1 MGVVKID
8 ENVDPMSLRVNSSL
22 TTIFS
27 LVNSM
32 IGGTMLL
39 LPALFKSCGIVVSE
53 IILIISGFISY
64 KTVDMYSVH
73 MKDKEFDI

>member
-8 ENVDPMSLRVNSSL
+8 ENVDPLSLRVNSSL

-32 IGGTMLL
+32 IGGTILL
-39 LPALFKSCGIVVSE
+39 LPSLFMECGIIVSE

-64 KTVDMYSVH
+64 KTVDMY
-73 MKDKEFDI
+73 